1 VKPGEGVVG
10 TTGTVGGS
18 LFPRGAVAAASPL
31 LSVARSEPFM
41 PMSTASGYEYYF
53 TPAWDV
59 KLTPLDSIGVVE
71 ITSDTAYAAH
81 SRSSFDNLED
91 LRKHVLLP

>member
-1 VKPGEGVVG
+1 M
-10 TTGTVGGS
+10 GGA

-31 LSVARSEPFM
+31 FSVARSEPFM
-41 PMSTASGYEYYF
+41 PLSTASGYEYYF

-71 ITSDTAYAAH
+71 ITSDTGFPVH
-81 SRSSFDNLED
+81 SRNSFNNLED
-91 LRKHVLLP
+91 LRKYVLLP